1 MDMEKIKELQ
11 IQKLKEAEQR
21 ADKALAL
28 GIGIFLGYEPTSVC
42 GICEMYYIL
51 RKWQAK
57 HCLNELKGLDALIE
71 DYDISFKAVNILDE
85 MDGYVALRQ
94 AIDKASDKE
103 SNIESAF
110 TNDQEGTATMPEI
123 MKIMAQCHENP
134 EAEEVEEPELP
145 EGYEEPEL
153 PEGYEEPETPEDY
166 EASEL
171 PKTGM
176 PYVYPIWNNPKGPL
190 S

>member
-1 MDMEKIKELQ
+1 MDMEKAKKLQ
-11 IQKLKEAEQR
+11 IQKLQEAEQR

-28 GIGIFLGYEPTSVC
+28 GIGIFLGYEQTSVC

-51 RKWQAK
+51 RKWQTKLGPWA
-57 HCLNELKGLDALIE
+57 LNKGLDALIE
-71 DYDISFKAVNILDE
+71 HYDTSFKAINLLDE
-85 MDGYVALRQ
+85 MDGYVDLRQ

-123 MKIMAQCHENP
+123 MEIIAQCHEP
-134 EAEEVEEPELP
+134 DEESASEEVEEPEQ
-145 EGYEEPEL
+145 
-153 PEGYEEPETPEDY
+153 PEDY
-166 EASEL
+166 EEQEL
-171 PKTGM
+171 SKAEI
-176 PYVYPIWNNPKGPL
+176 PYVYPIWNNPKGPV

>member
-1 MDMEKIKELQ
+1 METIKKLQ
-11 IQKLKEAEQR
+11 IQKLKDAEQR
-21 ADKALAL
+21 ADMALAL

-51 RKWQAK
+51 RKWQTKLGPNA
-57 HCLNELKGLDALIE
+57 LQGLDALIE
-71 DYDISFKAVNILDE
+71 YYDTSFEAVNLLDE

-103 SNIESAF
+103 SNIDSAF

-123 MKIMAQCHENP
+123 MEIMAQCHEEP
-134 EAEEVEEPELP
+134 EAEEVEEPDQP
-145 EGYEEPEL
+145 EDYEEPEA
-153 PEGYEEPETPEDY
+153 GI
-166 EASEL
+166 
-171 PKTGM
+171 
-176 PYVYPIWNNPKGPL
+176 PYAYPIWNNPKGPL